1 MTKVRIASIVENSVV
16 DGEGKRTVVYFQGC
30 SLACKG
36 CQNFAIW
43 NRAGGHELE
52 VEELAYTLGH
62 MSREHHN
69 YTIQGGEPTEQAEAL
84 DELMA
89 EIRHLDPKA
98 HITVYTGYTW
108 EELPAPVYHSFCSFA
123 DVVVDGRFDYQ
134 QDDPFILWRGSRNQR
149 PIDIKATL
157 EAGKVVTLD
166 WEKPRLIIDFET
178 GEVSMPVGM
187 FEAFG
192 DMGEQEHTRRCGDF
206 RA

>member
-16 DGEGKRTVVYFQGC
+16 DGEGMRTVVYFQGC

-36 CQNFAIW
+36 CQNFKIW
-43 NRAGGHELE
+43 PSAGGHELE
-52 VEELAYTLGH
+52 VEELAYALGY

-69 YTIQGGEPTEQAEAL
+69 YTIQGGEPTEQPEAL
-84 DELMA
+84 ADLLE
-89 EIRHLDPKA
+89 EIKYLDPQA

-108 EELPAPVYHSFCSFA
+108 EELPAPVRESFEGWA

-149 PIDIKATL
+149 PIDVKATI

-178 GEVSMPVGM
+178 GEVSMPIGM
-187 FEAFG
+187 LRVFE
-192 DMGEQEHTRRCGDF
+192 DMGEQKRTRRCGDF